1 MKLALLI
8 GSTTVA
14 ATLLAT
20 YGPGERVLAALGL
33 GPAPQHYLGYVEG
46 ESTLVAPPISGRLV
60 ARLVERGG
68 KVDKGDRLYIIDTT
82 QAEAEVERATAMLAE
97 FQARHDNMMTGKR
110 TDEMDV
116 IRAQHSEVDA
126 SLALAEADLRRE
138 ADLVKRGVTSR
149 QAYDQ
154 AVAQVVER

>member
-46 ESTLVAPPISGRLV
+46 ESTLVAPPIAGRLG

-68 KVDKGDRLYIIDTT
+68 RGDDRTEPGQPGAGEEPPVRPD
-82 QAEAEVERATAMLAE
+82 AGG
-97 FQARHDNMMTGKR
+97 ARGGAGREHVLQCGRVGIGGFSGGIAAAR
-110 TDEMDV
+110 T
-116 IRAQHSEVDA
+116 
-126 SLALAEADLRRE
+126 
-138 ADLVKRGVTSR
+138 
-149 QAYDQ
+149 
-154 AVAQVVER
+154 

>member
-8 GSTTVA
+8 GSASVA

-60 ARLVERGG
+60 ARLVEREIG
-68 KVDKGDRLYIIDTT
+68 
-82 QAEAEVERATAMLAE
+82 RA
-97 FQARHDNMMTGKR
+97 H
-110 TDEMDV
+110 V
-116 IRAQHSEVDA
+116 
-126 SLALAEADLRRE
+126 
-138 ADLVKRGVTSR
+138 
-149 QAYDQ
+149 
-154 AVAQVVER
+154 